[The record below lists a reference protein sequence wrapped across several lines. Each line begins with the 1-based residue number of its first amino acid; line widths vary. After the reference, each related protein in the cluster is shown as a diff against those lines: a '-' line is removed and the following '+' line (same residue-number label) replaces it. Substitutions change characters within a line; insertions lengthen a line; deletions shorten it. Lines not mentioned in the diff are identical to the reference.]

1 MADFGFWTE
10 AAVFGFL
17 DPSGRFWIWILV
29 ADFVEFR
36 LECPILDTSVL
47 VRILVS

>member
-1 MADFGFWTE
+1 MADFWTLVADFGFWTE

-29 ADFVEFR
+29 ADFG
-36 LECPILDTSVL
+36 
-47 VRILVS
+47 RI